1 MIRGLEERED
11 PFFFFLFEEFEGL
24 KLGVG
29 IL

>member
-11 PFFFFLFEEFEGL
+11 PFFFLFEEFEGL